1 MSAPPITGV
10 PEGAE
15 ELRLPVHMP
24 DGVRCAQCVERLQT
38 AIEALPG
45 VHTVHVDARGWT
57 ISVAYDPDTL
67 TAAELEAASRTFG
80 LEIGHA
86 LSHASYRLTGLD

>member
-1 MSAPPITGV
+1 MSVPPLTGA
-10 PEGAE
+10 PEGKE

-24 DGVRCAQCVERLQT
+24 NGVRCAQCVERLQA

-45 VHTVHVDARGWT
+45 VHTVLVDARSWT
-57 ISVAYDPDTL
+57 ISVAYDPETL

-80 LEIGHA
+80 LEIGQA
-86 LSHASYRLTGLD
+86 LAHASYRLTGLD